1 VSPPRFDELV
11 DDDLPAEERE
21 RLRRAHD
28 ALIAAGAPAEL
39 SSALRHPP
47 GTPAYQDEVRV
58 LPRYY
63 PPKWAAA
70 AALMAA
76 AAAAVSFGI
85 GYLVGKPESD
95 RVVAPQQR
103 IERVVTLRG
112 AEKPGAVAVVEI
124 GREDDD
130 GNRPMRV
137 IVEGL
142 PQLGG
147 GDYYTLFMTKK
158 GKPVVPCGTLNV
170 QGDGKRTAVRLNS
183 AYELEGFDGLALA
196 EYNAEDH
203 SDRVLMRA
211 SLA

>member
-1 VSPPRFDELV
+1 MSAPRFDDLV
-11 DDDLPAEERE
+11 GHDVPAEERE

-39 SSALRHPP
+39 SSALQHPP
-47 GTPAYQDEVRV
+47 GTPAYDAEVRV

-70 AALMAA
+70 AALV
-76 AAAAVSFGI
+76 AAAVAAVAFGI
-85 GYLVGKPESD
+85 GYLVGKPESG
-95 RVVAPQQR
+95 RVVAQQQTA
-103 IERVVTLRG
+103 ERVVTLRG
-112 AEKPGAVAVVEI
+112 ASEPDAVAVVEI
-124 GREDDD
+124 EQEDDH

-170 QGDGKRTAVRLNS
+170 EGDGKRTAVRLNS
-183 AYELEGFDGLALA
+183 AYELDSFDGLALA
-196 EYNAEDH
+196 EYNAENH
-203 SDRVLMRA
+203 QNHVLLSA
-211 SLA
+211 PLA